1 MKKLIIYLLLSIG
14 FVVMILPFAWMLI
27 TSFKLPSEVQ
37 EWPPK
42 WYSKNF
48 LTHRA
53 VKVNVKLGAAKTV
66 KGISFSEALSF
77 SSSDNEENN
86 TLNIIVD
93 DDPFYRGT
101 LIIDTNGFD
110 YTDYADKNSFNEW
123 IRQMNNLYDFP
134 TDTPEKF
141 FESVFMYYKSGSNP
155 YFQRLNYNSILNSKI
170 DNAIKSIQLVRNF
183 IDRRITD
190 EIEKEKFS
198 KFLDLKEKELNEIKE
213 SLSKFKAGKFLI
225 LTDEEIEEILTL
237 LKKYDL
243 RYDGDNPL
251 LNVYESK
258 VVKIIEDEILKIEF
272 YLETLKYF
280 KKIQVKKIESPIIAS
295 SISKKER
302 FELLKNSLEKYQ
314 NIQLLNEVINNFG
327 YENLPENFSKSIDNY
342 IKEKY
347 NISSSQLVDLKSLV
361 VSFNNLLIDN
371 KIDYKSYMNNGD
383 LNDLIVFTDNVL
395 SESSTYKIFKS
406 KLNSY
411 SNDVKNIN
419 NLIMELMIFSDYLNQ
434 IRKVYNN
441 SLNAWKVEEAPSF
454 VKSVRVK
461 NGEVIE
467 IEFEN
472 VSPIYLSDNEL
483 EKIDLTFSFT
493 QTLANLFQNYADA
506 WRSAPFGR
514 YYYNTVLV
522 ASMTT
527 IFEVIIASMAAYAFS
542 WMIFPGR
549 NFIFGL
555 FLATMMVPGEVLL
568 VPNFITISKFGWID
582 TYYAL
587 IVPWVVSVFAIFL
600 MRQHFMTIPKE
611 LFDAAKIDG
620 CSHWRFLWQIVVPL
634 SKPVIITGALLKF
647 VGSWNSFLWVLIVTN
662 SDKYRTLPVGL
673 QNFSSDVGTMFN
685 QLMAAATFSIL
696 PVIILFLFTQK
707 YFIRGIARTGLK

>member
-1 MKKLIIYLLLSIG
+1 MKKLIIYLLLSFG
-14 FVVMILPFAWMLI
+14 FVAMILPFAWMLV

-48 LTHRA
+48 FTHRV
-53 VKVNVKLGAAKTV
+53 VKVNVKLGAVKTV
-66 KGISFSEALSF
+66 KGISLSEALSF
-77 SSSDNEENN
+77 TSSTNEENN
-86 TLNIIVD
+86 ILNIVVD

-101 LIIDTNGFD
+101 LVINTKGFD
-110 YTDYADKNSFNEW
+110 FIDYADKISFNKW
-123 IRQMNNLYDFP
+123 IQEKVNFNDFP

-141 FESVFMYYKSGSNP
+141 FESVFMYFKSGSNP
-155 YFQRLNYNSILNSKI
+155 YFQRLNYNSSLNSKI
-170 DNAIKSIQLVRNF
+170 DNALKSIQLIRNF

-198 KFLDLKEKELNEIKE
+198 RFLDAKEKELNELKE
-213 SLSKFKAGKFLI
+213 SLAKFKAGKFLL
-225 LTDEEIEEILTL
+225 LTDKEIEEIFTL

-243 RYDGDNPL
+243 KYDGDNPL
-251 LNVYESK
+251 LNVYNSK
-258 VVKIIEDEILKIEF
+258 VVKVIEDEVLKIDF

-280 KKIQVKKIESPIIAS
+280 KEIQVKTIDSPIIAR

-302 FELLKNSLEKYQ
+302 FELLKTSLEKYR
-314 NIQLLNEVINNFG
+314 NIQLLNEVIGNFG
-327 YENLPENFSKSIDNY
+327 YENLPENFSKSIDTY
-342 IKEKY
+342 IKERY

-361 VSFNNLLIDN
+361 VTLKNVLIDN
-371 KIDYKSYMNNGD
+371 KIDYKKYLSDGN
-383 LNDLIVFTDNVL
+383 LNDLFVYTDNIL
-395 SESSTYKIFKS
+395 FESNTYKIFKA

-411 SNDVKNIN
+411 SDDIKDIN
-419 NLIMELMIFSDYLNQ
+419 NLIIDLMVYSDYLDQ

-441 SLNAWKVEEAPSF
+441 SLNAWKIEEAPSF
-454 VKSVRVK
+454 VKAVRVK

-467 IEFEN
+467 VELDE

-483 EKIDLTFSFT
+483 KKVDLNFSFT
-493 QTLANLFQNYADA
+493 ETLANLFQNYVDA
-506 WRSAPFGR
+506 WNSAPFGR
-514 YYYNTVLV
+514 YYINTVLV
-522 ASMTT
+522 ASLTT

-542 WMIFPGR
+542 WMLFPGR

-587 IVPWVVSVFAIFL
+587 IVPWIVSVFAIFL
-600 MRQHFMTIPKE
+600 MRQHFMTIPRE

-647 VGSWNSFLWVLIVTN
+647 VGSWNAFLWVLIVTN

>member
-1 MKKLIIYLLLSIG
+1 MKKLIIYLLLSFG
-14 FVVMILPFAWMLI
+14 FVVMILPFAWMLV

-48 LTHRA
+48 FTHRE
-53 VKVNVKLGAAKTV
+53 VKVNVKLGAVKTV
-66 KGISFSEALSF
+66 KGISLSEALSF
-77 SSSDNEENN
+77 TSSSDEENN
-86 TLNIIVD
+86 TLNIVVD

-101 LIIDTNGFD
+101 LVINTMGFN
-110 YTDYADKNSFNEW
+110 YIEYADRNSFNEW
-123 IRQMNNLYDFP
+123 INELNNFNDFP
-134 TDTPEKF
+134 TDNPEKF
-141 FESVFMYYKSGSNP
+141 FESVFLFFKSGPNP
-155 YFQRLNYNSILNSKI
+155 YFQRLNYNSSLNSKI
-170 DNAIKSIQLVRNF
+170 DNALNGIQLIRNF
-183 IDRRITD
+183 IERRITD

-198 KFLDLKEKELNEIKE
+198 KFLEEKEKELKE
-213 SLSKFKAGKFLI
+213 LKDSIVKFKAGKFLV
-225 LTDEEIEEILTL
+225 LTDDEIYEIYNI
-237 LKKYDL
+237 LKKYDFA
-243 RYDGDNPL
+243 YEGNNPL
-251 LNVYESK
+251 LSVYNSK
-258 VVKIIEDEILKIEF
+258 VLNVFKDEIQKVEF
-272 YLETLKYF
+272 YLKTLEYF
-280 KKIQVKKIESPIIAS
+280 KNIQTKNIDKPIIVK
-295 SISKKER
+295 SISENEKL
-302 FELLKNSLEKYQ
+302 ELLKNSLQKFSDL
-314 NIQLLNEVINNFG
+314 QLLKEVIDNYG
-327 YENLPENFSKSIDNY
+327 YENIPENFSKSIDTY
-342 IKEKY
+342 LKEKY
-347 NISSSQLVDLKSLV
+347 NITTSQLIDLKGLI
-361 VSFNNLLIDN
+361 VSFKNVLIDN
-371 KIDYKSYMNNGD
+371 DIDFKKFLQNGN
-383 LNDLIVFTDNVL
+383 LNDLLIYTDSILTDSN
-395 SESSTYKIFKS
+395 TYKIFKS

-411 SNDVKNIN
+411 SKDIKEIN
-419 NLIMELMIFSDYLNQ
+419 KLVSDLMIYSNYLDQ
-434 IRKVYNN
+434 VRKVYND
-441 SLNAWKVEEAPSF
+441 SLNAWKIEEAPEF
-454 VKSVRVK
+454 VKAVRVK

-467 IEFEN
+467 IELDG
-472 VSPIYLSDNEL
+472 VSPVYLSDDNL
-483 EKIDLTFSFT
+483 EKVDLTFSFGE
-493 QTLANLFQNYADA
+493 TLANIFQNYVDA
-506 WRSAPFGR
+506 WKSAPFGR
-514 YYYNTVLV
+514 YYINTVLV
-522 ASMTT
+522 ASLTT

-600 MRQHFMTIPKE
+600 MRQHFLTIPRE

-647 VGSWNSFLWVLIVTN
+647 VGSWNAFLWVLIVTN